1 MLVEILL
8 EVWVVERSDGEYVEE
23 VVMEVDFDNEVSVL
37 ILDLERKKKE
47 KYIDEL

>member
-1 MLVEILL
+1 MEILL